1 VLPVVVADC
10 PSPKFQL
17 KFAML
22 VPLGETVAVKLTVFV
37 APLTL
42 DVAVKL
48 TTILPTTMTVA
59 AGAEPPL
66 LSVAM
71 ATAR

>member
-1 VLPVVVADC
+1 MPVVVADC

-17 KFAML
+17 KFATL
-22 VPLGETVAVKLTVFV
+22 VPLGETVAVKVTVLV

-42 DVAVKL
+42 DAAVKL
-48 TTILPTTMTVA
+48 TTILPTTRTVA
-59 AGAEPPL
+59 EDAEPPL

-71 ATAR
+71 TVAR